1 MPYCLISTTL
11 RRAYRLE
18 VAVLGFGRWTRLE
31 RHTSDTES
39 VKRSQLV
46 RNFKGMQDIFEVRA
60 IMDQFDSGQCWLQV
74 APPGNAAA
82 PDSRI
87 RSISLG
93 GPAGNL
99 VWAVDAGNRLHI
111 RKEVSVVYP
120 EGTSWVQVRSS
131 ERKLQN
137 LANSPRNIRE

>member
-1 MPYCLISTTL
+1 MFNRYSPDSPTLKGISVGGGGSRVWALDKTGA
-11 RRAYRLE
+11 AYVRHGISEE
-18 VAVLGFGRWTRLE
+18 VPTGEEFQWNARYFG
-31 RHTSDTES
+31 
-39 VKRSQLV
+39 V
-46 RNFKGMQDIFEVRA
+46 GA
-60 IMDQFDSGQCWLQV
+60 IMKLDSGQCWLQV

-120 EGTSWVQVRSS
+120 EGTSWIQVG
-131 ERKLQN
+131 N
-137 LANSPRNIRE
+137 

>member
-1 MPYCLISTTL
+1 MKL
-11 RRAYRLE
+11 
-18 VAVLGFGRWTRLE
+18 
-31 RHTSDTES
+31 
-39 VKRSQLV
+39 
-46 RNFKGMQDIFEVRA
+46 
-60 IMDQFDSGQCWLQV
+60 DSGQCWLQV

-93 GPAGNL
+93 GPTGNL

-120 EGTSWVQVRSS
+120 EGTSWIQVRDSVR
-131 ERKLQN
+131 ELYDFAKLY
-137 LANSPRNIRE
+137 